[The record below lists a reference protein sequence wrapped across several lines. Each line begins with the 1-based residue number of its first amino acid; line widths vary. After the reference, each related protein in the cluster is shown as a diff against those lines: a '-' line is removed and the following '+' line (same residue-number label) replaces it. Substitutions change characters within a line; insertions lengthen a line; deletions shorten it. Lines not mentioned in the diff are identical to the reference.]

1 MAQGWIEGLK
11 NILQCILV
19 TVFEPHKYV
28 LLVEFFHAKDSH
40 GGLVQE
46 YKCMKNVNEATGW
59 VWQKLECLQL
69 KEPGLDRLT
78 VRSKNYGIDY
88 RILK

>member
-1 MAQGWIEGLK
+1 
-11 NILQCILV
+11 
-19 TVFEPHKYV
+19 
-28 LLVEFFHAKDSH
+28 
-40 GGLVQE
+40 LVQE

-59 VWQKLECLQL
+59 VCHKHECLQL
-69 KEPGLDRLT
+69 KEPGIDRLT